1 MVFAACNP
9 AAKYQEEIKTLNDHK
24 TEVKTAKETFDAIDF
39 DRFVELAGKTSSR
52 MAEFNRRY
60 RGDLNK
66 EQARR
71 LSEFNDVK
79 RLLKGFGS
87 QYKRLKNEFERTDL
101 QLSRLIETIESG
113 ADKDDAGNIVDENYV
128 TKQIE
133 LEIKVA
139 QSLIEAT
146 KEFSDRLR
154 RADVQF
160 KEADQPMQDLFDELV
175 Q

>member
-1 MVFAACNP
+1 MVIAACNP
-9 AAKYQEEIKTLNDHK
+9 AAKYQEEVKTLEALKSEVQSSKAIFDGIDHEK
-24 TEVKTAKETFDAIDF
+24 FA
-39 DRFVELAGKTSSR
+39 ELAEETSSR

-79 RLLKGFGS
+79 RLLKKFDS
-87 QYKRLKNEFERTDL
+87 QYKRLNNEFDRTEL
-101 QLSRLIETIESG
+101 QLSGLIETITSG
-113 ADKDDAGNIVDENYV
+113 ADKDGAGNIVDENYV
-128 TKQIE
+128 TKQIG
-133 LEIKVA
+133 LETKVA
-139 QSLIEAT
+139 RSLIDET

-154 RADVQF
+154 RADAQF
-160 KEADQPMQDLFDELV
+160 KEADQPMQDLFNELV